1 MIFGK
6 TITVERVQVP
16 FCCLHPA
23 LEGFKIVQLSDLH
36 FLPYTPLSLIE
47 RAANQACELQPDLL
61 VLTGDFISHE
71 AETIFGLTDLF
82 ESLDARYGVFAVLG
96 NHDTRAGKAL
106 ISKAIEDTGVL
117 LLQNEGI
124 TFDVG
129 HSQLT
134 LAGVEDCLW
143 GQPDLDAALA
153 QRPADAL
160 TILLAHEPDVIDRFS
175 EDGRVNLQL
184 SGHTHGGQVRLPLLG
199 TPILPKLGQKY
210 VHGLHRVND
219 SWLYTNRGIGMVSM
233 PIRFNCPPEVTELV
247 LCRA

>member
-6 TITVERVQVP
+6 TVTVERVQVP
-16 FCCLHPA
+16 LCRLHPA

-36 FLPYTPLSLIE
+36 FLPHTPLSVIARAAE
-47 RAANQACELQPDLL
+47 RACALKPDLV
-61 VLTGDFISHE
+61 VLTGDFVTHE
-71 AETIFGLTDLF
+71 AETIFGLSDLLS
-82 ESLDARYGVFAVLG
+82 SLNARYGVFAILG
-96 NHDTRAGKAL
+96 NHDVRAGKAL

-134 LAGVEDCLW
+134 LAGVDDCLW
-143 GQPDLDAALA
+143 GQPDLAAALA

-175 EDGRVNLQL
+175 QEAHIDLQL
-184 SGHTHGGQVRLPLLG
+184 SGHTHGGQVRLPFFG
-199 TPILPKLGQKY
+199 TPVLPKLGQKY
-210 VHGLHRVND
+210 VHGLHRVNG
-219 SWLYTNRGIGMVSM
+219 SWLYTNRGIGMVSL
-233 PIRFNCPPEVTELV
+233 PIRFNAPPEVTELV
-247 LCRA
+247 LCKA